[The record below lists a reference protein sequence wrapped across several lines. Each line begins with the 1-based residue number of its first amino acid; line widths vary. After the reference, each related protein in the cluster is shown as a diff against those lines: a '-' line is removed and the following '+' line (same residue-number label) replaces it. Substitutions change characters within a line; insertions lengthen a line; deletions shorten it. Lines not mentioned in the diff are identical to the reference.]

1 MQSSK
6 TKLSNTIT
14 IYEIYMKF
22 QDMKYIYEISYIEIS
37 RYEISTSI
45 STVEIRWNDNK
56 WDFEDKKNVKE
67 FVKINGNNCHS

>member
-45 STVEIRWNDNK
+45 STVEIR
-56 WDFEDKKNVKE
+56 
-67 FVKINGNNCHS
+67 